1 MKKKYMKPTV
11 EVVEIRKPSLLAGS
25 ITQSGDNLNVTFDD
39 SEYDWGDQGIN

>member
-25 ITQSGDNLNVTFDD
+25 ITPSGDNLNVTFDD
-39 SEYDWGDQGIN
+39 NEYDWGEEGIN

>member
-25 ITQSGDNLNVTFDD
+25 ITQNGDDLNVTLD
-39 SEYDWGDQGIN
+39 SEYSFGDQETIN

>member
-25 ITQSGDNLNVTFDD
+25 ITQDGDNLRVTFSDD
-39 SEYDWGDQGIN
+39 GEFDDNEIN